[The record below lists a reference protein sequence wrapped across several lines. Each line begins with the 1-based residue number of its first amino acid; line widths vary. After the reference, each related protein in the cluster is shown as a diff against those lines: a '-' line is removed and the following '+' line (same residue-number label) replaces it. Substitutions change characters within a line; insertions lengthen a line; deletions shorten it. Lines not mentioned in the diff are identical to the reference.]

1 MEKEPLFSNE
11 KFSDE
16 DINVRLILDQYLR
29 YWPLYLVFIII
40 FSVGAYLYLKYSIP
54 VYQATSS
61 ILIEKENQ
69 SLMVDFSSIEDL
81 FGGNK
86 VVEDQ
91 MLVVKSLPV
100 LMKVVDNLLLDVKVT
115 RKTKYTQKTVGVYD
129 NRPFIIERKYLN
141 GDIKDPLVFK
151 IEIIDLENYQLT
163 YNEKTYKFPFG
174 KPLQIP
180 ELVSFKLILKKDLP
194 QAVEGEEYT
203 ITLNPITATLL
214 NLQENLVVE
223 QAIKSSKVS
232 NAINLSI
239 ESSNENKS
247 KDILNNVVQEYF
259 NNDILS
265 KKIISEKTYAFIQD
279 RLGVISTELSGV
291 ESDLEK
297 YKTTNKVYSIVD
309 ESRLFADNSMSTK
322 QSLTD
327 AELQLSI
334 VNLMLGE
341 LNTNKNEIL
350 PVNIG
355 LADVN
360 IAVNIKAY
368 NDLVLQDMQ
377 YKSSVSE
384 LNPERIALSKSISSL
399 RENIK
404 ASLNNLRVNN
414 QMLVN
419 NLRKQDKILE
429 GELSLIPNK
438 ERVLRDI
445 SRQQQT
451 KEALFLFLMQKR
463 EEVAISTISIKPDA
477 KIVSPAFSSGVPISP
492 QKGKIILIFLVLGL
506 IIPTVIIYVLSLLD
520 TKIHNLSEL
529 ERLSPI
535 PVLSSIVKTRKPETK
550 ILEKDDRRGIVESF
564 RVLVTNLVFSL
575 SHISD
580 SKSKTI
586 MLTSTIAGEGKT
598 FISSNLAAFLAYSN
612 NKVVL
617 LGMDFRA
624 PKLNLY
630 FKNVK
635 NKGITHFI
643 KEENLEIEDIVNST
657 NVEGLDVI
665 YPGLIAPV
673 FLDITKSDR
682 LRLMMDQ
689 LKEKYDYIIIDS
701 APVGL
706 VSETL
711 SLFPFVDMCLYIVR
725 ADHLDKRALKISE
738 KLYNEGRFA
747 DFRLVLNAED
757 IRKSE
762 YGYGNYGKYGGYG
775 AYGDFEQEEK
785 YKIWQYK
792 YWKDLFS

>member
-265 KKIISEKTYAFIQD
+265 KKIVSEKTYAFIQD

-419 NLRKQDKILE
+419 NLRKQDNILE

-463 EEVAISTISIKPDA
+463 E
-477 KIVSPAFSSGVPISP
+477 
-492 QKGKIILIFLVLGL
+492 
-506 IIPTVIIYVLSLLD
+506 
-520 TKIHNLSEL
+520 
-529 ERLSPI
+529 
-535 PVLSSIVKTRKPETK
+535 
-550 ILEKDDRRGIVESF
+550 
-564 RVLVTNLVFSL
+564 
-575 SHISD
+575 
-580 SKSKTI
+580 
-586 MLTSTIAGEGKT
+586 
-598 FISSNLAAFLAYSN
+598 
-612 NKVVL
+612 
-617 LGMDFRA
+617 
-624 PKLNLY
+624 
-630 FKNVK
+630 
-635 NKGITHFI
+635 
-643 KEENLEIEDIVNST
+643 
-657 NVEGLDVI
+657 
-665 YPGLIAPV
+665 
-673 FLDITKSDR
+673 
-682 LRLMMDQ
+682 
-689 LKEKYDYIIIDS
+689 
-701 APVGL
+701 
-706 VSETL
+706 
-711 SLFPFVDMCLYIVR
+711 
-725 ADHLDKRALKISE
+725 
-738 KLYNEGRFA
+738 
-747 DFRLVLNAED
+747 
-757 IRKSE
+757 
-762 YGYGNYGKYGGYG
+762 
-775 AYGDFEQEEK
+775 
-785 YKIWQYK
+785 
-792 YWKDLFS
+792 

>member
-239 ESSNENKS
+239 ESSNENKA

-265 KKIISEKTYAFIQD
+265 KKIVSEKTYAFIQD

-322 QSLTD
+322 QALTD

-334 VNLMLGE
+334 INLMLGE

-414 QMLVN
+414 QM
-419 NLRKQDKILE
+419 
-429 GELSLIPNK
+429 
-438 ERVLRDI
+438 
-445 SRQQQT
+445 
-451 KEALFLFLMQKR
+451 
-463 EEVAISTISIKPDA
+463 
-477 KIVSPAFSSGVPISP
+477 
-492 QKGKIILIFLVLGL
+492 
-506 IIPTVIIYVLSLLD
+506 
-520 TKIHNLSEL
+520 
-529 ERLSPI
+529 
-535 PVLSSIVKTRKPETK
+535 
-550 ILEKDDRRGIVESF
+550 
-564 RVLVTNLVFSL
+564 
-575 SHISD
+575 
-580 SKSKTI
+580 
-586 MLTSTIAGEGKT
+586 
-598 FISSNLAAFLAYSN
+598 
-612 NKVVL
+612 
-617 LGMDFRA
+617 
-624 PKLNLY
+624 
-630 FKNVK
+630 
-635 NKGITHFI
+635 
-643 KEENLEIEDIVNST
+643 
-657 NVEGLDVI
+657 
-665 YPGLIAPV
+665 
-673 FLDITKSDR
+673 
-682 LRLMMDQ
+682 
-689 LKEKYDYIIIDS
+689 
-701 APVGL
+701 
-706 VSETL
+706 
-711 SLFPFVDMCLYIVR
+711 
-725 ADHLDKRALKISE
+725 
-738 KLYNEGRFA
+738 
-747 DFRLVLNAED
+747 
-757 IRKSE
+757 
-762 YGYGNYGKYGGYG
+762 
-775 AYGDFEQEEK
+775 
-785 YKIWQYK
+785 
-792 YWKDLFS
+792 